1 MVNDMQNKKSYF
13 NLSASLKRLLAGGCL
28 LLSFLVST
36 ASLAG
41 TTLYHIVSEQELATL
56 TKDNV
61 YTPLNFAKEGYIHF
75 SKLSLIPYY
84 ANELYKGESAK
95 TLFLLKVTFSDD
107 DKNLKWIGD
116 NPDYYIGLD
125 LSMVEQKTQ
134 FTKDQNNQWVLP
146 KQEL

>member
-1 MVNDMQNKKSYF
+1 MQHYWGNF
-13 NLSASLKRLLAGGCL
+13 NLITGLKRLLVRGCV
-28 LLSFLVST
+28 LLSFLLST

-84 ANELYKGESAK
+84 ANELYKGESAQK
-95 TLFLLKVTFSDD
+95 LFLLKVTFSDD
-107 DKNLKWIGD
+107 DINLKWIGD

-134 FTKDQNNQWVLP
+134 FIKDQNNQWILP
-146 KQEL
+146 EQGL

>member
-1 MVNDMQNKKSYF
+1 MQGHKVNI
-13 NLSASLKRLLAGGCL
+13 NLFASLKRLLVGGCL

-41 TTLYHIVSEQELATL
+41 TTLYHIVSQQELATL

-61 YTPLNFAKEGYIHF
+61 YTPLNFAEEGYIHF
-75 SKLSLIPYY
+75 SKLSLIAYY

-134 FTKDQNNQWVLP
+134 FTKDKNNQWVLP

>member
-1 MVNDMQNKKSYF
+1 MQHCWGDF
-13 NLSASLKRLLAGGCL
+13 NLIISLKRLIIRGCI
-28 LLSFLVST
+28 LLSFLLST

-84 ANELYKGESAK
+84 ATELYKGESAK
-95 TLFLLKVTFSDD
+95 KLFLLKVTFSDD
-107 DKNLKWIGD
+107 DINLKWIGD

-134 FTKDQNNQWVLP
+134 FIKDQNNQWILP
-146 KQEL
+146 E

>member
-1 MVNDMQNKKSYF
+1 MQGYGVNF
-13 NLSASLKRLLAGGCL
+13 NLRTNLNRLLLGGCL
-28 LLSFLVST
+28 LLSFLVSS

-41 TTLYHIVSEQELATL
+41 TTLYHIVSEQELAAL

-95 TLFLLKVTFSDD
+95 NLFLLKVTFSDD

-134 FTKDQNNQWVLP
+134 FIKDQNNQWILP
-146 KQEL
+146 K

>member
-1 MVNDMQNKKSYF
+1 MQHYCGSF
-13 NLSASLKRLLAGGCL
+13 DLRTSLKGLLVGGCL
-28 LLSFLVST
+28 LLSFLVSS
-36 ASLAG
+36 ASVAG

-61 YTPLNFAKEGYIHF
+61 YTPLNFATEGYIHF

-107 DKNLKWIGD
+107 DKNLRWIGD

-134 FTKDQNNQWVLP
+134 FTKDLNNQWVLP
-146 KQEL
+146 KQSL

>member
-1 MVNDMQNKKSYF
+1 MQGYRVNINVKT
-13 NLSASLKRLLAGGCL
+13 NLKRLLLGGCL
-28 LLSFLVST
+28 LLSFLVSS

-41 TTLYHIVSEQELATL
+41 TTLYHIVSEQELATF

-61 YTPLNFAKEGYIHF
+61 YTPLSVAKEGYIHF
-75 SKLSLIPYY
+75 SKLELIPYY
-84 ANELYKGESAK
+84 ANELYKDTDTK
-95 TLFLLKVTFSDD
+95 KLFLLKVTFSDD

-134 FTKDQNNQWVLP
+134 FIKDHNNQWVLP
-146 KQEL
+146 N

>member
-1 MVNDMQNKKSYF
+1 
-13 NLSASLKRLLAGGCL
+13 LIISLKQLLVRGCV
-28 LLSFLVST
+28 LLSFLLST

-84 ANELYKGESAK
+84 ANELYKGESAQK
-95 TLFLLKVTFSDD
+95 LFLLKVTFSDD
-107 DKNLKWIGD
+107 DINLKWIGD

-134 FTKDQNNQWVLP
+134 FIKDQNNQWILP
-146 KQEL
+146 EQGL

>member
-1 MVNDMQNKKSYF
+1 MQHCWGDF
-13 NLSASLKRLLAGGCL
+13 NLSISLKRLLVRGCV
-28 LLSFLVST
+28 LLSFLVSS

-56 TKDNV
+56 TKDNI
-61 YTPLNFAKEGYIHF
+61 YTPLTVAKEGYIHF

-95 TLFLLKVTFSDD
+95 KLFLLKVTFSDD
-107 DKNLKWIGD
+107 DINLKWIGD

-134 FTKDQNNQWVLP
+134 FIKDQNNQWILP
-146 KQEL
+146 E